1 MIVNDLSK
9 EPFLLVRAHCF
20 RQRDI
25 VCNRAA
31 LGSDLGAD
39 RQPWSP
45 ELRPHRK
52 TGRLGDATLPVQPE
66 ICEIG
71 EGMWF
76 VNGAFLGTLRLQ
88 LQNGREHGHHKN
100 CWKAKTSRWAYGRC
114 S

>member
-1 MIVNDLSK
+1 MLDSCVAFFSRMVKTPVGVLCPCAPVLTV
-9 EPFLLVRAHCF
+9 ERPMRT
-20 RQRDI
+20 
-25 VCNRAA
+25 
-31 LGSDLGAD
+31 
-39 RQPWSP
+39 P
-45 ELRPHRK
+45 LRNTNSCCSGMLTTIT
-52 TGRLGDATLPVQPE
+52 TGPA
-66 ICEIG
+66 G